1 MIDIELNNIC
11 PISSAMQ
18 ILGGKWK
25 IIILS
30 RLMDGKLRFGELSSM
45 IPLISGKVLGDQLK
59 EMERDGLVLRQQ
71 FIEIPPKVEYSL
83 TEGAIQLKKIL
94 QDWQKKT
101 QFDSSEKLNIRFNVP
116 CLWLMENLFKC
127 SVDLKMC

>member
-1 MIDIELNNIC
+1 MIDIESNNSC
-11 PISSAMQ
+11 SISRAMQ

-59 EMERDGLVLRQQ
+59 EMERDGLVLREQ
-71 FIEIPPKVEYSL
+71 FNQIPPE
-83 TEGAIQLKKIL
+83 
-94 QDWQKKT
+94 
-101 QFDSSEKLNIRFNVP
+101 
-116 CLWLMENLFKC
+116 
-127 SVDLKMC
+127 

>member
-1 MIDIELNNIC
+1 MIDIESKNSC
-11 PISSAMQ
+11 SISRAMQ

-59 EMERDGLVLRQQ
+59 EMERDGLVLREQ
-71 FIEIPPKVEYSL
+71 FNQIPPRVEYSL

-94 QDWQKKT
+94 QDLCDWQNKHSLTHQK
-101 QFDSSEKLNIRFNVP
+101 S
-116 CLWLMENLFKC
+116 
-127 SVDLKMC
+127 

>member
-1 MIDIELNNIC
+1 VITFILMIDIEVNNSC

-30 RLMDGKLRFGELSSM
+30 RLMGGKLRFGELLSM

-59 EMERDGLVLRQQ
+59 EMEQDGLVLRQQ
-71 FIEIPPKVEYSL
+71 FNEIPPKVEYSL
-83 TEGAIQLKKIL
+83 TEAAIQMKKIL
-94 QDWQKKT
+94 QDLCDWQNNH
-101 QFDSSEKLNIRFNVP
+101 SLNHQ
-116 CLWLMENLFKC
+116 K
-127 SVDLKMC
+127 S

>member
-1 MIDIELNNIC
+1 MIDIELNNSC

-18 ILGGKWK
+18 ILEG
-25 IIILS
+25 
-30 RLMDGKLRFGELSSM
+30 
-45 IPLISGKVLGDQLK
+45 SGKSLFCQGLEMVNFVLVNFRLWFLWSLERYWEIDQLK

-94 QDWQKKT
+94 QDLRDW
-101 QFDSSEKLNIRFNVP
+101 
-116 CLWLMENLFKC
+116 
-127 SVDLKMC
+127 